1 MTFSHMDTFTVRAV
15 VFIAAIAFSWSGYAA
30 SISATVLEQ
39 NGNTTPGDGN
49 VHSLTPASPAAL
61 TATNTTGYN
70 FGAQTLSSIMSIQ
83 VTLTLQDG
91 DSASGNFDFNH
102 LFLALD
108 GINTGLA
115 LNGFPGS
122 GLQDTLTISGNVTP
136 TIGASLLTA
145 FSDHQFVGTIITNNA
160 SDTAAPNDIFAG
172 NNSLNATTT
181 LVLNDTAIVPEP
193 TSIALLCAG
202 SGILFGLRRLRRR

>member
-1 MTFSHMDTFTVRAV
+1 MNLFILRAV
-15 VFIAAIAFSWSGYAA
+15 VCIVAVGFSLSAHAA

-61 TATNTTGYN
+61 TATNTTGYD
-70 FGAQTLSSIMSIQ
+70 FGAQTLSSVMSIQ

-91 DSASGNFDFNH
+91 DSASANFDFNH

-115 LNGFPGS
+115 LNGFHGS
-122 GLQDTLTISGNVTP
+122 GLQDTLTISGNVSPAT
-136 TIGASLLTA
+136 GASLLAA
-145 FSDHQFVGTIITNNA
+145 FSDHLFVGTIITDNA

-172 NNSLNATTT
+172 NNGLNATTT
-181 LVLNDTAIVPEP
+181 LVLNDTALVPEP

-202 SGILFGLRRLRRR
+202 GVALIGLRRFRRS

>member
-1 MTFSHMDTFTVRAV
+1 MKPLIFRAV
-15 VFIAAIAFSWSGYAA
+15 VCLTAMSFSLSSHAT

-39 NGNTTPGDGN
+39 NGNTVPGDGN

-61 TATNTTGYN
+61 TATNTTGYD
-70 FGAQTLSSIMSIQ
+70 FGAQTLGAIMSIQ

-115 LNGFPGS
+115 LNGFRGS

-136 TIGASLLTA
+136 TIGASLLAA
-145 FSDHQFVGTIITNNA
+145 FSDHQFVGTIVTDNA
-160 SDTAAPNDIFAG
+160 NDTSAPNDIFAG
-172 NNSLNATTT
+172 NNGLNATTT
-181 LVLNDTAIVPEP
+181 LVLNDTAQVPEP
-193 TSIALLCAG
+193 ASIALFFAG
-202 SGILFGLRRLRRR
+202 GIALIGLRKFGRR

>member
-1 MTFSHMDTFTVRAV
+1 MKPFTLRAA
-15 VFIAAIAFSWSGYAA
+15 VFIVAVGFSLSAHAA

-49 VHSLTPASPAAL
+49 VHSLTPASPATL
-61 TATNTTGYN
+61 TATNTNGYD
-70 FGAQTLSSIMSIQ
+70 FGAQTLSAIMSVQ

-115 LNGFPGS
+115 LNGFHGS
-122 GLQDTLTISGNVTP
+122 GLQDTLTISGNVSPATG
-136 TIGASLLTA
+136 TSLLAA
-145 FSDHQFVGTIITNNA
+145 FADHLFVGTIITDNA
-160 SDTAAPNDIFAG
+160 NDTAAPNDIFAG
-172 NNSLNATTT
+172 NNGLNATTT
-181 LVLNDTAIVPEP
+181 LVLNDTALVPEP

-202 SGILFGLRRLRRR
+202 GVALIGLRRFRRS